1 MGRGHWVAAVSSM
14 LCRGFQAAWWMAGKE
29 EEDKSMEG
37 GEGSRTYQVEKS
49 QRDGP
54 GRELVSRR

>member
-1 MGRGHWVAAVSSM
+1 MAAVSSM